1 MGFLNNVFKTIK
13 GYGNE
18 ANDAFVDTQGI
29 RIMEQEIRDAEQNQH
44 KAQEALTGVMA
55 EQKKLARKVS
65 DLAASIQEYST
76 AIEKLLEAD
85 NESLALET
93 AEKLAEL
100 ETEHDSHQAILESYN
115 EQIKELKTT
124 VKDSAKQID
133 ALKREVSIIK
143 STEAAQKASEATA
156 AQFSGT
162 NSSLRSASASME
174 RIKAKQQQRKDKMQS
189 ARELA
194 NETNGND
201 LNEKLAAAGV
211 IGHKSSANA
220 ILNRYRKADKN
231 KTT

>member
-29 RIMEQEIRDAEQNQH
+29 RIMEQEIRDAEENQR
-44 KAQEALTGVMA
+44 KANESLTNVMA
-55 EQKKLARKVS
+55 EQKGIARKVN
-65 DLAASIQEYST
+65 DLKASVTEYSE
-76 AIEKLLEAD
+76 AIGKLLDSGDE
-85 NESLALET
+85 ELAMET

-100 ETEHDSHQAILESYN
+100 ETDLDSNQVILDSFN
-115 EQIKELKTT
+115 EQVKELKAII
-124 VKDSAKQID
+124 KDSAKQME

-174 RIKAKQQQRKDKMQS
+174 RIKAKQQKRKDKMKS

-194 NETNGND
+194 KETSGGD
-201 LNEKLAAAGV
+201 LNAKLAAAGV
-211 IGHKSSANA
+211 IGNKSSAA
-220 ILNRYRKADKN
+220 SILDRYKKA
-231 KTT
+231 

>member
-18 ANDAFVDTQGI
+18 ANDAFVDSQGI
-29 RIMEQEIRDAEQNQH
+29 RIMEQEIREAEENQR
-44 KAQEALTGVMA
+44 KANESLTDVMA
-55 EQKKLARKVS
+55 EQKGIARKVN
-65 DLAASIQEYST
+65 DLKASVTEYSE
-76 AIEKLLEAD
+76 AIGKLLDSGDE
-85 NESLALET
+85 ELAMET

-100 ETEHDSHQAILESYN
+100 ETELDSNQAILDSFN
-115 EQIKELKTT
+115 EQVKELK
-124 VKDSAKQID
+124 VIIKDSAKQVE

-174 RIKAKQQQRKDKMQS
+174 RIKAKQQKRKDKMKS

-194 NETNGND
+194 KETSGGD
-201 LNEKLAAAGV
+201 LNAKLAAAGV
-211 IGHKSSANA
+211 IGNKSSAA
-220 ILNRYRKADKN
+220 SILDRYKKA
-231 KTT
+231 

>member
-18 ANDAFVDTQGI
+18 ANDAFVDSQGI
-29 RIMEQEIRDAEQNQH
+29 RIMEQEIREAEENQR
-44 KAQEALTGVMA
+44 KANESLTDVMA
-55 EQKKLARKVS
+55 EQKGIARKVN
-65 DLAASIQEYST
+65 DLKASVTEYSE
-76 AIEKLLEAD
+76 AIGKLLDSGDE
-85 NESLALET
+85 ELAMET

-100 ETEHDSHQAILESYN
+100 ETDLDSNQAILDSFN
-115 EQIKELKTT
+115 EQVKELKAII
-124 VKDSAKQID
+124 KDSAKQME

-174 RIKAKQQQRKDKMQS
+174 RIKAKQQKRKDKMKS

-194 NETNGND
+194 KETSGGD
-201 LNEKLAAAGV
+201 LNAKLAAAGV
-211 IGHKSSANA
+211 IDNKSSAA
-220 ILNRYRKADKN
+220 SILDRYKKA
-231 KTT
+231 

>member
-29 RIMEQEIRDAEQNQH
+29 RIMEQEIREAEENQR
-44 KAQEALTGVMA
+44 KANESLTDVMA
-55 EQKKLARKVS
+55 EQKGIARKVN
-65 DLAASIQEYST
+65 DLKASVTEYSE
-76 AIEKLLEAD
+76 AIGKLLDSGDE
-85 NESLALET
+85 ELAMET

-100 ETEHDSHQAILESYN
+100 ETDLDSNQAILDSFN
-115 EQIKELKTT
+115 EQVKELKAII
-124 VKDSAKQID
+124 KDSAKQME

-174 RIKAKQQQRKDKMQS
+174 RIKAKQQKRKDKMKS

-194 NETNGND
+194 KETSGGD
-201 LNEKLAAAGV
+201 LNAKLAAAGV
-211 IGHKSSANA
+211 IGNKSSAA
-220 ILNRYRKADKN
+220 SILDRYKKA
-231 KTT
+231 